1 MKIGRLDC
9 LDNYPQQLKVKK
21 HHALKSTINLTF
33 VPICFVAEV
42 GIFFCRSRQ
51 EKNCDEHLV
60 TCSIHVLVDS
70 KVRPTAGIFII

>member
-9 LDNYPQQLKVKK
+9 LDNYSQQSKVKK
-21 HHALKSTINLTF
+21 HRALKSTINSTF

-42 GIFFCRSRQ
+42 GIFCRSRQ

-60 TCSIHVLVDS
+60 TYSVHVLVDS
-70 KVRPTAGIFII
+70 KVRPTAGILII